1 MTEVDGFVGK
11 GYELVRD
18 VFGEVVERLVGTGAG
33 LAAWYDGAWVV
44 ELHGGWADA
53 ASSRAWGSRS
63 IVHTYSVTK
72 PFVATCALLLADRG
86 LLDLEAPMQRYWPE
100 FRAPASVRQV
110 LSHQAGIVVL
120 DEPTPTGAF
129 YDWDLMCGLLAAQDP
144 AWDPGSAHGESALF
158 YGHLV
163 GELVRRVDGRSPG
176 SFLRQ
181 VVCGPLGL
189 DFFVGLNS
197 DEQSRAVEVTG
208 LDDRYRTLNAHG
220 RPELYRRAMS
230 NPPGALD
237 GGIVNGASWRRAEIP
252 AVNGH
257 GSARGVA
264 GLYAALL
271 EGRLLSAALLADA
284 TSAQCSG
291 LDQVFGHQNAWG
303 LGFGVED
310 GDFGMG
316 GLGGA
321 YGGACPAG
329 GYAIGYVTGSMG
341 DHSGATALENAL
353 RSCIGLPALE

>member
-1 MTEVDGFVGK
+1 
-11 GYELVRD
+11 
-18 VFGEVVERLVGTGAG
+18 
-33 LAAWYDGAWVV
+33 
-44 ELHGGWADA
+44 
-53 ASSRAWGSRS
+53 
-63 IVHTYSVTK
+63 VTK
-72 PFVATCALLLADRG
+72 PFVACCALVLAERG
-86 LLDLEAPMQRYWPE
+86 AIDLESPVQRYWPE

-110 LSHQAGIVVL
+110 LSHQAGVVAL
-120 DEPTPTGAF
+120 DEPTPTEVF
-129 YDWDLMCGLLAAQDP
+129 YDWETMCRLLAAQDP
-144 AWDPGSAHGESALF
+144 EWDPGCAHGESALF

-181 VVCGPLGL
+181 EVCGPLGL

-197 DEQSRAVEVTG
+197 EERARAVEVTG
-208 LDDRYRTLNAHG
+208 LDDRFRTDNADG
-220 RPELYRRAMS
+220 RPELYRRATV
-230 NPPGALD
+230 NPPGAQD
-237 GGIVNGASWRRAEIP
+237 GRIVNGESWRRAEIP

-264 GLYAALL
+264 GLYAVLL
-271 EGRLLSAALLADA
+271 EGRLLSAGLIEDA

-291 LDQVFGHQNAWG
+291 FDRVFGHDNAWG

-310 GDFGMG
+310 DCFGMG

-341 DHSGATALENAL
+341 DHDAATALENAL